1 MMRRRRFIFAATALS
16 AALTLAPVFPTWQPR
31 LIWNA
36 SASVPV
42 GLYYASPA
50 GRFKVGDLVAVTP
63 PKALADFL
71 AEREYLPRGVPL
83 IKHVLALSGTG
94 VCREGTT
101 IFVGRKPYG
110 SVRERDRLGR
120 SLPRWQGCREL
131 GEGEIFLMNP
141 DAPDSF
147 DGRHFGP
154 LPVTAITAK
163 LTPVWTEEPARLTQF
178 QNRRSTSRSS
188 RQE

>member
-1 MMRRRRFIFAATALS
+1 MRGRRFIFAAAALS
-16 AALTLAPVFPTWQPR
+16 AALPLAPVVFDWQPR

-50 GRFKVGDLVAVTP
+50 VRLEVGDLVAVTP
-63 PKALADFL
+63 HKALADILAKRKFL
-71 AEREYLPRGVPL
+71 SRGVPL
-83 IKHVLALSGTG
+83 IKHVLALPGAN
-94 VCREGTT
+94 VCCMGKT
-101 IFVGRKPYG
+101 IFVGGKPYG
-110 SVRERDRLGR
+110 RARERDRLGR
-120 SLPRWQGCREL
+120 SLPRWQGCRLL

-147 DGRHFGP
+147 DGRYFGP

-163 LTPVWTEEPARLTQF
+163 LTPVWTDGAARVDQSP
-178 QNRRSTSRSS
+178 NRRRASRSS
-188 RQE
+188 GEE